1 MQNQDSDVR
10 ARNHRVQDLCRE
22 LSHLVELSRE
32 QRRTIDT
39 LLTRL
44 EAVLRHARVHR
55 IARGG
60 WRPARPVAGLSPL
73 AGMATGTGLRVLLV
87 EDDAAFAAFLG
98 LALGTGAEPAAVQA
112 VGDLIGALEQIR
124 QASPDAVVLD
134 LNLPD
139 SDGLA
144 TLRAVLASAPQ
155 MPIVVLTGLADV
167 EIARQALQLG
177 AQDWLLKGQLDPDV
191 VQRAV
196 RYAVERKHLTDRL
209 VQAQKLEIAGRLAN
223 GVAHEF
229 NNILTAIAGSAQLV
243 EDAADADARAGA
255 LDLLR
260 RAARQGIALSRQLL
274 SLARNPPMNSAVVS
288 TAGLV
293 NGGRSLVQAVLPST
307 VQLEVG
313 PVADVPVRLDPG
325 QFDQLL
331 LNLVLNARDAMP
343 EGGTLRISVTAEAA
357 HGAATESDWASHD
370 PLYAVV
376 RVSDTGVGIDP
387 VHQAAA
393 LRAVFQHEGRPRYRP
408 RPCSGR
414 GNRGPLRRR
423 DSRGEPARGGDHVRG
438 PLAGRVRVS
447 RGVVPWMRSRPSSSS
462 GRACSSS
469 TTRKW
474 CAW

>member
-1 MQNQDSDVR
+1 
-10 ARNHRVQDLCRE
+10 
-22 LSHLVELSRE
+22 
-32 QRRTIDT
+32 
-39 LLTRL
+39 
-44 EAVLRHARVHR
+44 
-55 IARGG
+55 
-60 WRPARPVAGLSPL
+60 
-73 AGMATGTGLRVLLV
+73 
-87 EDDAAFAAFLG
+87 
-98 LALGTGAEPAAVQA
+98 VQA
-112 VGDLIGALEQIR
+112 VGDLIAALEHIR
-124 QASPDAVVLD
+124 QNSPDAVVLD

-167 EIARQALQLG
+167 DIARQALQLG

-243 EDAADADARAGA
+243 EDAADADARAAA
-255 LDLLR
+255 LELLR
-260 RAARQGIALSRQLL
+260 RAARQGVALSRQLL
-274 SLARNPPMNSAVVS
+274 SLARNPPMNTAVVT

-293 NGGRSLVQAVLPST
+293 NGSRSLVLAVLPST

-343 EGGTLRISVTAEAA
+343 DGGTLGISVTAEAA
-357 HGAATESDWASHD
+357 HGAAPESDWASRD

-387 VHQAAA
+387 SI
-393 LRAVFQHEGRPRYRP
+393 RPRIF
-408 RPCSGR
+408 
-414 GNRGPLRRR
+414 
-423 DSRGEPARGGDHVRG
+423 EPFFSTKGARGTGLGLAVVAEIVDRFGGAIHVESRLG
-438 PLAGRVRVS
+438 AGTTFAVS
-447 RGVVPWMRSRPSSSS
+447 LPAASESAGE
-462 GRACSSS
+462 
-469 TTRKW
+469 
-474 CAW
+474 